1 MSDTSFSGARAG
13 ARPPHE
19 TGLPFPVS
27 RHTDPV
33 SVRVGVRATV
43 RHLVPGAGGRPALN
57 PDTGRPLVSDVIGV
71 LRSLDPLTVE
81 DAAGGL
87 HRIPARAVVVLKT
100 LHAKPVR
107 TADIRAVEAA
117 TAQAFPGL
125 EHRDIGGWLARA
137 GDGITERSNSAV
149 PLGPETGTTPV
160 PLGEIHAFYRS
171 HSLPTRLLLPD
182 RISRPAEPLLA
193 LPGVER
199 GPEIIVMTRGLGTG
213 ATAGAAALPPV
224 PEPPADLAGRLA
236 LRVDDQPDDDWLRL
250 YHFRGEPLPEHA
262 LRLLAARLDGSLGF
276 ARLTV
281 DGETVAVTRGTVT
294 VGGGRHFLGYSAVE
308 VSPTWRR
315 RGLGTLL
322 GTAMLHWGAA
332 QGATESYLQVIATN
346 LAGRGLYHGLGFS
359 EHHRHRCLLVPDT
372 V

>member
-1 MSDTSFSGARAG
+1 MNDTSFSGARAG
-13 ARPPHE
+13 ARPPQE

-33 SVRVGVRATV
+33 SVHTGARATV
-43 RHLVPGAGGRPALN
+43 RHLVPGDDGRPALN

-81 DAAGGL
+81 DAAGEL
-87 HRIPARAVVVLKT
+87 HRIPVRAVVVLKS
-100 LHAKPVR
+100 LHARPVR
-107 TADIRAVEAA
+107 TSDIRAVETA
-117 TAQAFPGL
+117 TARAFPGL
-125 EHRDIGGWLARA
+125 EHRDFRGWLARA

-149 PLGPETGTTPV
+149 PLGPEAGTTPV
-160 PLGEIHAFYRS
+160 PLEEIHAFYRS
-171 HSLPTRLLLPD
+171 HNLPTRLLLPD
-182 RISRPAEPLLA
+182 RISRPAEPLLTA
-193 LPGVER
+193 PGAQR
-199 GPEIIVMTRGLGTG
+199 GPEISVMTRKLGTG
-213 ATAGAAALPPV
+213 TTGSATLPAV
-224 PEPPADLAGRLA
+224 PEPPADLAGRLD
-236 LRVDDQPDDDWLRL
+236 LRVDDQPDEAWLQL
-250 YHFRGEPLPEHA
+250 YHFRGESLPEHA
-262 LRLLAARLDGSLGF
+262 LLLLAARLDGALGF

-294 VGGGRHFLGYSAVE
+294 EGGGRQFLGYSAVQA
-308 VSPTWRR
+308 SPAWRR
-315 RGLGTLL
+315 PPLGTLL

-359 EHHRHRCLLVPDT
+359 EHHRHRCVLIPDT